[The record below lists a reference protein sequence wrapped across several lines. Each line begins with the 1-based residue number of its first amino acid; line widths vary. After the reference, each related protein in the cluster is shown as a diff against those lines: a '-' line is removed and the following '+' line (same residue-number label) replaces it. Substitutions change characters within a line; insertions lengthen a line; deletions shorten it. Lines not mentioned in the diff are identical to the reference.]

1 MTLDHDS
8 LHELWRMQL
17 LDELRRRRVALDYE
31 PRLDP
36 EGRRRA
42 ALAVLITS
50 LEERELEALYELRG
64 GERRHHATLDPRSAR
79 IEERLH

>member
-1 MTLDHDS
+1 MALDTES

-17 LDELRRRRVALDYE
+17 LDELRRRRAALEFE

-42 ALAVLITS
+42 VLAELITRF
-50 LEERELEALYELRG
+50 EEEELEALQEL
-64 GERRHHATLDPRSAR
+64 
-79 IEERLH
+79 LHR